1 MAFSE
6 YMNFKK
12 RPNQKENIKWDIF
25 AKLKVQALLVNQKIF
40 WQKFVLFAAPS
51 AVQPQRG
58 FRQCL
63 HFSFRYKEVNIVG
76 APLP

>member
-6 YMNFKK
+6 YLNFKK

-40 WQKFVLFAAPS
+40 WQKFVMFAAPS
-51 AVQPQRG
+51 AVQPQ
-58 FRQCL
+58 
-63 HFSFRYKEVNIVG
+63 
-76 APLP
+76 